1 MTNTSAKLLKKN
13 NSYNCTWLHIKD
25 LINQRHTHL
34 PLYKNSLHKTCM
46 SLLQLYYGGFFFL
59 FLHCIQ
65 PTKSSCK
72 LQQYRYTLVWC
83 WDAFS
88 RSQHKVCTTQH
99 EWGSNSHQNRMYKNP
114 FFKNMLVMLHIL
126 VPTQT
131 TLKLNSL
138 VTRQVG
144 VMTTLIA
151 EFYLWEQFFNV

>member
-1 MTNTSAKLLKKN
+1 MYAIAHKGSDISKTYPLASIQKWFAQNVHVFTPTLLR
-13 NSYNCTWLHIKD
+13 WVL
-25 LINQRHTHL
+25 
-34 PLYKNSLHKTCM
+34 
-46 SLLQLYYGGFFFL
+46 FL

-88 RSQHKVCTTQH
+88 RYQHKVCTTQH

-114 FFKNMLVMLHIL
+114 FFKNVLVMLHIL